1 MKKNGFLLGL
11 LWAMACL
18 AVQPL
23 SAQKTPLERPLP
35 ESWGITDPT
44 LYDTRMTVDE
54 SWWRVFGDATLDSLI
69 AVALERNTSV
79 LTALHRMQ
87 VARANLHATR
97 AGFFPTLALDAGY
110 TRAQTAGT
118 ASTGATRATDW
129 TTALQMNW
137 QVDVFGRIRE
147 EAKAKKATWRAD
159 HEAYHG
165 AMVTLCADVA
175 TAYFQLRG
183 AQQLLS
189 VLQRNALSQEQVVK
203 LTEVRYESGLA
214 AKLDVAQARS
224 THYNTLSSIPSAEGN
239 IGGYM
244 NTLAV
249 LLGDYPQDMAAA
261 LGEAS
266 PLPEAVQAVGVSVP
280 AQLLRRRPDIREA
293 EWAVQAQAATL
304 GATRAD
310 WFPEVML
317 TASFGFSNDRLHRLT
332 RSYSREWSIAPSL
345 SWTLFKGGERLAN
358 DRAQRIQLDEAI
370 NQYNLVV
377 LTAMQEVDNAM
388 SGYRHSVQ
396 AAALCQQ
403 AVQQGM
409 EALSLSVD
417 LYKQGLSA
425 FQTVVDA
432 QRSVLTYEN
441 AWVEARTTAL
451 VDLVQLYQALGG
463 GW

>member
-1 MKKNGFLLGL
+1 MRRFWIALLML
-11 LWAMACL
+11 VPCL
-18 AVQPL
+18 AP
-23 SAQKTPLERPLP
+23 AQNSYLERPLP
-35 ESWGITDPT
+35 DAWGITDPA

-54 SWWRVFGDATLDSLI
+54 KWWRIFGDATLDSLMT
-69 AVALERNTSV
+69 VALERNTSV

-87 VARANLHATR
+87 VARANLQAAR
-97 AGFFPTLALDAGY
+97 AGFFPTLSLDAGY
-110 TRAQTAGT
+110 KRAQTAGS
-118 ASTGATRATDW
+118 ASDGVTRATDW

-147 EAKAKKATWRAD
+147 QVKAQKATWQAD

-165 AMVTLCADVA
+165 AMVSLCADVA
-175 TAYFQLRG
+175 TAYFRLRG
-183 AQQLLS
+183 AQQLLT
-189 VLQRNALSQEQVVK
+189 VLQRNAMSQEQVVK

-224 THYNTLSSIPSAEGN
+224 TYYNTLSSIPSAEGN

-261 LGEAS
+261 LGEAK
-266 PLPEAVQAVGVSVP
+266 PLPDAVQAVGVSVP
-280 AQLLRRRPDIREA
+280 ARLLMRRPDIRQA
-293 EWAVQAQAATL
+293 EWAVRAQAATL

-317 TASFGFSNDRLHRLT
+317 TASFGFSSDRLHRLT
-332 RSYSREWSIAPSL
+332 RSYSREWSIAPAL

-358 DRAQRIQLDEAI
+358 DRAQRIQLEEAI
-370 NQYNLVV
+370 NQFNLVV

-388 SGYRHSVQ
+388 SGYRHSVDES
-396 AAALCQQ
+396 AICQQ

-441 AWVEARTTAL
+441 AYVGAQTTAL

>member
-1 MKKNGFLLGL
+1 MMMTAGL
-11 LWAMACL
+11 TR
-18 AVQPL
+18 
-23 SAQKTPLERPLP
+23 AQESLLERPLP
-35 ESWGITDPT
+35 EAWGIADAA

-54 SWWRVFGDATLDSLI
+54 TWWRVFGDATLDSLMT
-69 AVALERNTSV
+69 VALERNTSV

-87 VARANLHATR
+87 VARATLSATR
-97 AGFFPTLALDAGY
+97 AGLFPTLALDAGY
-110 TRAQTAGT
+110 TRAQAAGSGS
-118 ASTGATRATDW
+118 ASATRSTDW
-129 TTALQMNW
+129 TAGLQMNW
-137 QVDVFGRIRE
+137 QVDVFGRIRQQ
-147 EAKAKKATWRAD
+147 AKAQKATWRAD
-159 HEAYHG
+159 YEAYHG
-165 AMVTLCADVA
+165 AMVSLCADVA

-183 AQQLLS
+183 AQQLLT

-203 LTEVRYESGLA
+203 LTEVRYEAGLA

-224 THYNTLSSIPSAEGN
+224 TYYNTLSSIPAAEGN

-261 LGEAS
+261 LGEAA
-266 PLPEAVQAVGVSVP
+266 PLPDAVQAVGVSVP
-280 AQLLRRRPDIREA
+280 SRLLMRRPDIRQA
-293 EWAVQAQAATL
+293 EYAVQAQAATL

-310 WFPEVML
+310 WFPEVL
-317 TASFGFSNDRLHRLT
+317 LKASWGFASDKLHRLT
-332 RSYSREWSIAPSL
+332 RHRSQEWSVAPSL

-358 DRAQRIQLDEAI
+358 DRAQRLQLDEAI
-370 NQYNLVV
+370 NQFNLVV

-388 SGYRHSVQ
+388 SGYRHSV
-396 AAALCQQ
+396 AAQTLCLQ

-432 QRSVLTYEN
+432 QRSVLSYEN
-441 AWVEARTTAL
+441 AYVEAQTTAL

>member
-1 MKKNGFLLGL
+1 MFFLLTLPG
-11 LWAMACL
+11 WAMA
-18 AVQPL
+18 QN
-23 SAQKTPLERPLP
+23 SMLERPLP
-35 ESWGITDPT
+35 ELWGISDPA

-54 SWWRVFGDATLDSLI
+54 GWWHTFGDATLDSLI
-69 AVALERNTSV
+69 TVALERNTSV

-87 VARANLHATR
+87 IARANWHATR
-97 AGFFPTLALDAGY
+97 AGFFPTLALDGGF
-110 TRAQTAGT
+110 TRAQTAGSS
-118 ASTGATRATDW
+118 ASAATRSTDW
-129 TTALQMNW
+129 TAALQMNW

-147 EAKAKKATWRAD
+147 QAKAKKATWRAD

-183 AQQLLS
+183 AQQLLG

-224 THYNTLSSIPSAEGN
+224 TYYNTLASIPTAEGN
-239 IGGYM
+239 IGGYL

-249 LLGDYPQDMAAA
+249 LLGDYPQDMSAR
-261 LGEAS
+261 LSEEH
-266 PLPEAVQAVGVSVP
+266 PLPDAVQAVGVSVP
-280 AQLLRRRPDIREA
+280 ARLLMRRPDIRQA
-293 EWAVQAQAATL
+293 EYAVQAQAATL

-317 TASFGFSNDRLHRLT
+317 SASWGFSSDHFHQLT
-332 RSYSREWSIAPSL
+332 RRYSREWSIAPSL
-345 SWTLFKGGERLAN
+345 TWTLFKGGERLAN
-358 DRAQRIQLDEAI
+358 DRAQRLQLDEAI
-370 NQYNLVV
+370 NQFNVVV

-396 AAALCQQ
+396 TQALCQQ

-441 AWVEARTTAL
+441 AYVEAQTTAL

>member
-1 MKKNGFLLGL
+1 MALLMFLPGWTAAQESL
-11 LWAMACL
+11 LD
-18 AVQPL
+18 
-23 SAQKTPLERPLP
+23 RPLP
-35 ESWGITDPT
+35 DAWGISDAA
-44 LYDTRMTVDE
+44 LYDTRMTVDA
-54 SWWRVFGDATLDSLI
+54 SWWRVFDDASLDSLMQ
-69 AVALERNTSV
+69 VALERNTSV
-79 LTALHRMQ
+79 MTALHRMQ
-87 VARANLHATR
+87 VARANLSVTR
-97 AGFFPTLALDAGY
+97 AGYFPTLGVEAGY
-110 TRAQTAGT
+110 KRAQTAGSS
-118 ASTGATRATDW
+118 ASSGATRATDW
-129 TTALQMNW
+129 TAGLQMNW

-147 EAKAKKATWRAD
+147 QAKAQKATWRAD

-165 AMVTLCADVA
+165 AMVTLCAEVA

-183 AQQLLS
+183 AQQLLT

-224 THYNTLSSIPSAEGN
+224 TYYNTLSSIPSAEGN
-239 IGGYM
+239 IGGYL

-249 LLGDYPQDMAAA
+249 LLGVYPQDMQDA
-261 LGEAS
+261 LGAPR
-266 PLPEAVQAVGVSVP
+266 PLPDAVQAVGVGVP
-280 AQLLRRRPDIREA
+280 QRLLRRRPDIRQA
-293 EWAVQAQAATL
+293 EYAVEAQAASL

-310 WFPEVML
+310 WFPEVALNASWGFASDKLPHL
-317 TASFGFSNDRLHRLT
+317 TKR
-332 RSYSREWSIAPSL
+332 YSREWSIAPTI

-358 DRAQRIQLDEAI
+358 DRAQRIQLEEAV
-370 NQYNLVV
+370 NQFNAVV

-388 SGYRHSVQ
+388 SGYRHSV
-396 AAALCQQ
+396 AASTLCQQ
-403 AVQQGM
+403 AVEQGL

-432 QRSVLTYEN
+432 QRSVLSYEN
-441 AWVEARTTAL
+441 AYVEAQTTAL